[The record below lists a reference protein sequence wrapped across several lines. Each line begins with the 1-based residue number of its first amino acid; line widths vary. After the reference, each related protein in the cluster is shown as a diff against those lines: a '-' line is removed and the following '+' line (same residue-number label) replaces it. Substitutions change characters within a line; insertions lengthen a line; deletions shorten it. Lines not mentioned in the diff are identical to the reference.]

1 MHKTGQRRDTKVRH
15 KLDMAYLGGVAGPPV
30 ARSTVQIDAVV
41 ASKSCSKDLLEQ
53 KKASQ
58 TECRQGPEGPKT
70 NKTVSL
76 DADNV
81 GNT

>member
-1 MHKTGQRRDTKVRH
+1 M
-15 KLDMAYLGGVAGPPV
+15 GPPV
-30 ARSTVQIDAVV
+30 ARSTVQIDALV
-41 ASKSCSKDLLEQ
+41 ASKSCSKDLWEQ
-53 KKASQ
+53 KKESQ
-58 TECRQGPEGPKT
+58 TECRRSPEGPKT